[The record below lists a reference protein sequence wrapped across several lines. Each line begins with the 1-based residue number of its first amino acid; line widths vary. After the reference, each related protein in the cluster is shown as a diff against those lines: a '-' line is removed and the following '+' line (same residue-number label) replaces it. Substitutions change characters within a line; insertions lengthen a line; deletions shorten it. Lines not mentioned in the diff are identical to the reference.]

1 MDIAI
6 IRDEISL
13 LTRNPV
19 EADVRAF
26 WHMVLRE
33 YFPSSEGYVV
43 KDEAPN
49 KFGISD
55 IIVYEHRRTLG
66 GTLIQHCF
74 LVVQCKRV
82 SFETQD
88 SVWAEAELMDLGD
101 EHNLRLWMMVFSPI
115 QQALQLD
122 VGLYT
127 ATIIWRNDGNLE
139 FFG

>member
-13 LTRNPV
+13 LTRNSV

-74 LVVQCKRV
+74 LIVQCKRV
-82 SFETQD
+82 SLETQD
-88 SVWAEAELMDLGD
+88 AVWAEAEDRVRGVPRAHPQTHKAGEQNACVWGRRRGPENRVL
-101 EHNLRLWMMVFSPI
+101 
-115 QQALQLD
+115 
-122 VGLYT
+122 
-127 ATIIWRNDGNLE
+127 
-139 FFG
+139 